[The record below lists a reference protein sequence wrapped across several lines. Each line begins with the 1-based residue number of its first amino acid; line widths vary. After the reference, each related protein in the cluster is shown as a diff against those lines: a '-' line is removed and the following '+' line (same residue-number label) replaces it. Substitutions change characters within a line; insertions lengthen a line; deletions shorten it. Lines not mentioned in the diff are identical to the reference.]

1 MQARS
6 FMDDIKTSLSEKP
19 INPQLQTA
27 RQIVMELKRAI
38 LDRVRNGDT
47 PQNIYLI
54 IREKMPSE
62 IKMSYSSFNKYYL
75 EMRRTSGLGKTRRKG
90 RTQSDPTLPLSI
102 PQATPN
108 TSTQTIPSASRE
120 APAQIIVETD
130 IDVDGIQTGR
140 KTETEDPLEIFM
152 RDINHDHT
160 HEGD

>member
-19 INPQLQTA
+19 INPQPQTA
-27 RQIVMELKRAI
+27 RQIVMELKKAI

-90 RTQSDPTLPLSI
+90 RTKSDSVSPL
-102 PQATPN
+102 ATPQI
-108 TSTQTIPSASRE
+108 TPATPTQAIPSASRE
-120 APAQIIVETD
+120 APTQIIVETD
-130 IDVDGIQTGR
+130 VDVDGIQTGR
-140 KTETEDPLEIFM
+140 KTEAEDPLEVFM

-160 HEGD
+160 VEGD

>member
-19 INPQLQTA
+19 INPQPQTA
-27 RQIVMELKRAI
+27 RQIVMELKKAI

-90 RTQSDPTLPLSI
+90 RTQSDTALPLST
-102 PQATPN
+102 PQVTPN

-130 IDVDGIQTGR
+130 VDVDGIQTGR
-140 KTETEDPLEIFM
+140 KTEAEDPLEIFM
-152 RDINHDHT
+152 RDINNDHT
-160 HEGD
+160 VEGD